1 MFKWLKKVM
10 ISIINAIKS
19 LFVGDKEA
27 QKVTIGDTT
36 VYTKEEPVE
45 PVYNTIRLI
54 RHVAVWYSS
63 GNKLTASGSNYAEIR
78 GTVDVYIENITEGG
92 RTLDHTETVTL
103 IPTATNASWMSINGT
118 RLVAS
123 NRGDTTGDERTA
135 YVDWII
141 PSGYALN
148 EDYMTSAERVAVAQE
163 ANAIMSTGAGAIT
176 DFRLNG
182 QNTIISIDD
191 TAQTLYI
198 SSIAGYRNVSYTSGY
213 TTTISIPNTGYV
225 YTVSGGTG
233 WVTINY
239 NGSIAQSISIAAN
252 NTGSSREAVIVVKD
266 GNYTS
271 VQSSIRIQQGVSW
284 ELTLPSGSIDV
295 SYSAT
300 SFSFDVVSTNNGAAY
315 PITSTMISYGS
326 NRSNISLS
334 GITSVSGS
342 VGTYRLT
349 FSCSANNDTSNK
361 TSTITITR
369 PDHIESPRTIS
380 VIQEANVSVLEGID
394 NQHIADNN
402 SHWVLGT
409 VTNGRTEHFGVNGI
423 PADNTGIII
432 ACDSPIAL
440 DRTITISHITVQ
452 RRNPSA
458 QGMPGV
464 AYTANNVTQTISSG
478 TTLEVS
484 FDFTN
489 SGGTSYTKTYY
500 GAWLVIPN
508 LQWTPQPSGS
518 CWTETE
524 GNNTTFL
531 PAATTQ
537 VNSSGT
543 ITIS

>member
-1 MFKWLKKVM
+1 M

-19 LFVGDKEA
+19 LFVGSREV

-36 VYTKEEPVE
+36 VYIKEEPVE

-54 RHVAVWYSS
+54 RYVAVQYSS
-63 GNKLTASGSNYAEIR
+63 GNKLTASGSNYAEII
-78 GTVDVYIENITEGG
+78 GTVDVYSENQEEGG
-92 RTLDHTETVTL
+92 RVLESTETIVIAPDSADSSWL
-103 IPTATNASWMSINGT
+103 SWDSDKKLYAESRGGTA
-118 RLVAS
+118 
-123 NRGDTTGDERTA
+123 GDERSA
-135 YVDWII
+135 YVEWSL
-141 PSGYALN
+141 PNGYN
-148 EDYMTSAERVAVAQE
+148 FYEDYMTSPGRVSVSQE
-163 ANAIMSTGAGAIT
+163 ANTILTTGPGAIT
-176 DFRLNG
+176 DFRING
-182 QNTIISIDD
+182 QNTVIPIEN
-191 TAQTLYI
+191 TEQTLYI
-198 SSIAGYRNVSYTSGY
+198 SSISGYRNITYTSGY
-213 TTTISIPNTGYV
+213 STTVSIPSSGFI

-284 ELTLPSGSIDV
+284 ELTLPSGSINI

-300 SFSFDVVSTNNGAAY
+300 SFSFNVVSTNNGEAY
-315 PITSTMISYGS
+315 PITSSMISYGS
-326 NRSNISLS
+326 NRSNISLT

-342 VGTYRLT
+342 VGTYKLT

-369 PDHIESPRTIS
+369 PDHTESPRTIN
-380 VIQEANVSVLEGID
+380 VIQAANVSALEGID

-409 VTNGRTEHFGVNGI
+409 VTTGRTEHFGVNGI
-423 PADNTGIII
+423 NAANTGIII
-432 ACDSPIAL
+432 ACDSPITL
-440 DRTITISHITVQ
+440 DKTITISSIAVQ
-452 RRNPSA
+452 RRNPSV

-464 AYTANNVTQTISSG
+464 SYTANNVVQTISSG

-484 FDFTN
+484 FDFTS

-518 CWTETE
+518 CWTETD
-524 GNNTTFL
+524 GKNTTFL
-531 PAATTQ
+531 PVATTQ
-537 VNSSGT
+537 VNSVGT